1 MKKFLAFTMLFVL
14 VFALAACGS
23 EESKDGSKQEK
34 EEKIDQTEVKSQ
46 LLDFQ
51 EEIVGV
57 LKVKHKPFAE
67 FEALKAKMND
77 SEVAE
82 EEKPS
87 KEEVETKMEEAKA
100 TGDEAAEAIRSIEVP
115 SELSQYEEDFQSAFD
130 DLSKSYEQR
139 SESLTLEE
147 NEEAQI
153 EADELFTSFE
163 EKVGKIFED
172 ADLLAPNI
180 KKEIQ

>member
-23 EESKDGSKQEK
+23 DESKDGSKQKK

-51 EEIVGV
+51 EEIVDV
-57 LKVKHKPFAE
+57 LKVNHKPFAE
-67 FEALKAKMND
+67 FEELKAKMND

-87 KEEVETKMEEAKA
+87 KEEAETKMEEAKA
-100 TGDEAAEAIRSIEVP
+100 AGDKAAEAIRSIEVP
-115 SELSQYEEDFQSAFD
+115 SELSQYEEDFKSAFD
-130 DLSKSYEQR
+130 DLAKSYEQR
-139 SESLTLEE
+139 SEALTLEE
-147 NEEAQI
+147 NEEAQS

-163 EKVGKIFED
+163 EKLGNIFED

-180 KKEIQ
+180 KKEIE